1 VLRDVGGEEHLLLR
15 QCLRAA
21 TASILPFALTLFPYS
36 PRYPVAAPTPTFIRS
51 YNEDS
56 TLSRRIVGMPEADE
70 LKDMTRLLA
79 SLWEA
84 AQRLPEGS
92 ERQDAFRQIGSFHG
106 RVAALITRAL

>member
-1 VLRDVGGEEHLLLR
+1 MLRHARGEEHLLLR

-21 TASILPFALTLFPYS
+21 TASIHTLFLYL
-36 PRYPVAAPTPTFIRS
+36 PRHPVAAPQFPPFIRS
-51 YNEDS
+51 HNEDL
-56 TLSRRIVGMPEADE
+56 TLSRRTIGMPEADE

-92 ERQDAFRQIGSFHG
+92 ERQDAFRQIGSFHR
-106 RVAALITRAL
+106 RVAALVARAR